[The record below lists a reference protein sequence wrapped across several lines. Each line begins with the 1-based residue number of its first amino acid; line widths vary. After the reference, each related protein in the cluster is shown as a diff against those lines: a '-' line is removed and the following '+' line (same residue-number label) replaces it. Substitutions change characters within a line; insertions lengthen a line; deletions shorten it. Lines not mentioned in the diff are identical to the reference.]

1 VNMSKDLIT
10 VTLTRGNNDAWGFR
24 LAGGKDYGQPLSISQ
39 VYDGSM
45 AAILGLNTADLVV
58 EIADQETFDM
68 THEQAEQAIHNA
80 GNKFQMLIER
90 ETKDRKISTEKSVQQ
105 FSLKLGGPKVKV
117 QKEVEAFISNV
128 EVTED
133 TPALL
138 DLDDDGVNFKKYEKP
153 EVDVSASATLENNTE
168 TRFRKKDMAKP
179 HNRKDWNCPWVR
191 KDGRGLKQAIR
202 AIDGP
207 TCPIR
212 TSCKPYYSEPKSI
225 LGEDPILTPEQL
237 QQVIEEQG
245 CGSRSNSRIGRE
257 EVSRSRPDS
266 RQQYQ
271 QESWQEASRHEKS
284 EYHQESTQQY
294 SSTQEYSQF
303 NGDSHRST
311 VNQESHSNHV
321 TTKTRIHE
329 ESNGREREEDSQ
341 APPPL
346 ETVEQQE
353 LSESRYLEENGMG
366 SYEEEGFEPSADE
379 LIDVL
384 KNLEN
389 LAAANPGLYKAIVE
403 QIKDNTGNLEE
414 GEEIDCIGSGN
425 PNITGTGKI
434 SKVLKSALKAKQP
447 TT

>member
-1 VNMSKDLIT
+1 MSKDLIT

-90 ETKDRKISTEKSVQQ
+90 
-105 FSLKLGGPKVKV
+105 
-117 QKEVEAFISNV
+117 
-128 EVTED
+128 
-133 TPALL
+133 
-138 DLDDDGVNFKKYEKP
+138 VNFKKYEKP
-153 EVDVSASATLENNTE
+153 EVDVSASATLE
-168 TRFRKKDMAKP
+168 DMAKP

-257 EVSRSRPDS
+257 EISRSRPDS

>member
-1 VNMSKDLIT
+1 MSKDLIT
-10 VTLTRGNNDAWGFR
+10 VTLTRGGNEAWGFR
-24 LAGGKDYGQPLSISQ
+24 LAGGKDYGQPLTISQ
-39 VYDGSM
+39 VHDGSL
-45 AAILGLNTADLVV
+45 AAILGLNTNDLVV
-58 EIADQETFDM
+58 DIADEETHDM
-68 THEQAEQAIHNA
+68 THDQAEQAIQKA
-80 GNKFQMLIER
+80 GNKFQMVIER
-90 ETKDRKISTEKSVQQ
+90 
-105 FSLKLGGPKVKV
+105 
-117 QKEVEAFISNV
+117 
-128 EVTED
+128 
-133 TPALL
+133 
-138 DLDDDGVNFKKYEKP
+138 VNFKKYEKP
-153 EVDVSASATLENNTE
+153 EVDLSASSTLESNTE
-168 TRFRKKDMAKP
+168 KRLRKKDMAKP

-202 AIDGP
+202 ALDGP
-207 TCPIR
+207 SCPVR
-212 TSCKPYYSEPKSI
+212 TSVKPYYSEPRSI

-237 QQVIEEQG
+237 QKVIEEQG

-266 RQQYQ
+266 RQQWPEKQ
-271 QESWQEASRHEKS
+271 HQESWQEVSRH
-284 EYHQESTQQY
+284 QE
-294 SSTQEYSQF
+294 STQEYSQY
-303 NGDSHRST
+303 NGDSHRSKDNH
-311 VNQESHSNHV
+311 VSHSNEI
-321 TTKTRIHE
+321 TSK
-329 ESNGREREEDSQ
+329 ESYGREREEDSQ

-366 SYEEEGFEPSADE
+366 TYEEEGFEPSADE

-403 QIKDNTGNLEE
+403 QIKENTGNLSE

-447 TT
+447 T